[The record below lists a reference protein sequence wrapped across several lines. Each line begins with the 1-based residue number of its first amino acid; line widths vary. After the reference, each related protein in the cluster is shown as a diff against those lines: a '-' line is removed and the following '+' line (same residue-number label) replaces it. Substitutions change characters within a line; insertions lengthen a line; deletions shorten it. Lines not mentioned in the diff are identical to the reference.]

1 MQLYCPRCEGDLE
14 KANHDDYFR
23 DMIWKN
29 AHTWHAKLI
38 AIIGTFAGSEWHW
51 DASWIDP
58 GYLRCKHCNFY
69 TENTPS
75 SYFKPGSVMVPKA
88 IPEFKK
94 VKTSTALI
102 VVFILIALCVGLII
116 LNIQSKN

>member
-38 AIIGTFAGSEWHW
+38 AIIGSFVSHQSVTETWL
-51 DASWIDP
+51 DP
-58 GYLRCKHCNFY
+58 GLLRCKHCNFY
-69 TENTPS
+69 TENIPS

-102 VVFILIALCVGLII
+102 VIFILIALCVGLII
-116 LNIQSKN
+116 LNNQLR